1 MEFLLYFIAGAG
13 AGILSGLL
21 GVGGGTVIVPMLV
34 FIFTSLAFPEQHVMH
49 IALGTSLATIIV
61 TSISSARAHHR
72 KQNVHWSVVRLV
84 APGIVIGTLLGAV
97 LAGELDTMMLK
108 GIFAAFML
116 LIATQMALNFTPAAH
131 RQLPGKLGT
140 VGTVGMGSL
149 IGLIASLVGIGG
161 GSLSVPFLIYCNFN
175 ARYAIGTSAAIG
187 LPIAVAGATGFIITG
202 LAEGN
207 LPKYSLGYVYLPAFL
222 GIAIASMLTA
232 PLGAYL
238 AHRLPV
244 PVLKKLFALL
254 LYVVGLKMLWSLV

>member
-34 FIFTSLAFPEQHVMH
+34 FIFTSLAFPGQHIMH

-72 KQNVHWSVVRLV
+72 KQNVHWSVVRLI
-84 APGIVIGTLLGAV
+84 APGIIIGTLLGAA
-97 LAGELDTMMLK
+97 LASELDTTVLK
-108 GIFAAFML
+108 CIFAVFML

-140 VGTVGMGSL
+140 ASMGGL
-149 IGLIASLVGIGG
+149 IGIVASLVGIGG

-175 ARYAIGTSAAIG
+175 ARHAIGTSAAIG

-207 LPKYSLGYVYLPAFL
+207 LPPYSLGYIYLPAFL
-222 GIAIASMLTA
+222 GIALTSMLAA

-244 PVLKKLFALL
+244 AVLKKLFALL
-254 LYVVGLKMLWSLV
+254 LYVVGLKMLWSLL

>member
-34 FIFTSLAFPEQHVMH
+34 FIFTSLAFPEQHIMH

-72 KQNVHWSVVRLV
+72 KQNVHWSVVRLI
-84 APGIVIGTLLGAV
+84 APGIVIGTLLGAA
-97 LAGELDTMMLK
+97 LASELDTTVLK
-108 GIFAAFML
+108 CIFAVFML

-140 VGTVGMGSL
+140 ASMGSL

-207 LPKYSLGYVYLPAFL
+207 LPQYSLGYVYLPALL
-222 GIAIASMLTA
+222 GIALASMLTA

-244 PVLKKLFALL
+244 AVLKKLFALL

>member
-34 FIFTSLAFPEQHVMH
+34 FIFTSLALPEQHIMH

-72 KQNVHWSVVRLV
+72 KQNVHWSVVRLI
-84 APGIVIGTLLGAV
+84 APGIVIGTLFGAA
-97 LAGELDTMMLK
+97 LAGELDTMVLK
-108 GIFAAFML
+108 CIFAVFML

-131 RQLPGKLGT
+131 RQLPGKLG
-140 VGTVGMGSL
+140 VASMGGL
-149 IGLIASLVGIGG
+149 IGIIASLVGIGG

-175 ARYAIGTSAAIG
+175 ARHAIGTSAAIG

-207 LPKYSLGYVYLPAFL
+207 LPPYSLGYVYLPAFF
-222 GIAIASMLTA
+222 GIALASMLTA

-244 PVLKKLFALL
+244 AVLKKLFALL
-254 LYVVGLKMLWSLV
+254 LYVVGLKMLWSLL